1 MRRFSESREYL
12 YWRWRIRTRGRICV
26 TSGMD
31 DGRQLVTT
39 NSACRT
45 RPWLVIPAIGGRSPP
60 QWLSSF
66 LIIPFLEQTRASS
79 LDGCRRYKS
88 SQGPL
93 EVHDQQCRCRLP
105 ADLRFNS
112 TKVVFFPFYCFRAYH
127 FCRSRLATSGM
138 CCQRLLEGFDETQRC

>member
-112 TKVVFFPFYCFRAYH
+112 EHVQHEGRLFPVLLFPGLSFLQVSTSNVGDVLSKVA
-127 FCRSRLATSGM
+127 
-138 CCQRLLEGFDETQRC
+138 